1 MSTVKPEPK
10 ILAVATV
17 SPEHDYSTEEIRPY
31 LEAWLRDRN
40 PAAAAAM
47 EKISR
52 SVQIDR
58 RACALPLDAI
68 FEERTFEER
77 NDSYIEC
84 AVDLAGRAFE
94 KALADSGVAAEEID
108 FIVTT
113 SCTGFMIPS
122 LDAHLANRFGMK
134 RDLQRLP
141 VLQMGCAGGT
151 AGLIYATDYLKA
163 HPEHKVAVIACELPS
178 LTLQLGDCSMA
189 NVVSAALFADG
200 AACVILGATDAVGP
214 VIVDKQMTHIHD
226 TAGVMGYRLTNGGLK
241 IVLEKEVPDVI
252 GENLEQIIEPFLA
265 RNDVGIEAVGD
276 MIFHPGSVKILERTE
291 TLLAPY
297 GKHVEDSKAVLRR
310 HGNMSS
316 ATVLFI
322 LGRVFERAHAAG
334 DRGLMLSF
342 GPGFM
347 GHTLLLEWR

>member
-1 MSTVKPEPK
+1 MSNDHPEPK
-10 ILAVATV
+10 ILAVSTA
-17 SPEHDYSTEEIRPY
+17 SPDYTYTTEEIRPY
-31 LEAWLRDRN
+31 LNRWLATRSST
-40 PAAAAAM
+40 AAAAM

-58 RACALPLDAI
+58 RSCALPLDAI

-94 KALADSGVAAEEID
+94 KALAQSGVDACEID

-134 RDLQRLP
+134 RELQRLP

-163 HPEHKVAVIACELPS
+163 YPDHKVAVISCGLPS
-178 LTLQLGDCSMA
+178 RTLQLGDCSMA
-189 NVVSAALFADG
+189 NVISAALFADG
-200 AACVILGATDAVGP
+200 AACVILGARDELGP
-214 VIVDKQMTHIHD
+214 VIIDKQMTHIHD
-226 TAGVMGYRLTNGGLK
+226 SAGVMGYRLTNGGLK

-252 GENLEQIIEPFLA
+252 GENLDSIVAPFLA
-265 RNDVGIEAVGD
+265 RNGCSLASVGD

-291 TLLAPY
+291 SLLAPH
-297 GKHVEDSKAVLRR
+297 GKNVDDSKAVLRE

-322 LGRVFERAHAAG
+322 LARAFERAHPVG

>member
-1 MSTVKPEPK
+1 MEPK
-10 ILAVATV
+10 ILAVATA
-17 SPEHDYSTEEIRPY
+17 SPEHSYRTEEIIPHLDRWLSGQDPTAA
-31 LEAWLRDRN
+31 EAMR
-40 PAAAAAM
+40 
-47 EKISR
+47 KIVR
-52 SVQIDR
+52 SVQIDH
-58 RACALPLDAI
+58 RASALPLEDI
-68 FEERTFEER
+68 FSPRTFEER

-94 KALADSGVAAEEID
+94 KALESSGLRADEID

-122 LDAHLANRFGMK
+122 MDAHLANRFSMR

-163 HPEHKVAVIACELPS
+163 HPEGRVAVISCELPA
-178 LTLQLGDCSMA
+178 LTLQLGDVSMA
-189 NVVSAALFADG
+189 NIVSAALFADG
-200 AACVILGATDAVGP
+200 AACVILGPTDEVRP
-214 VIVDKQMTHIHD
+214 TILDKQMTHIHD

-252 GENLEQIIEPFLA
+252 AGNLDSIIHPFLE
-265 RNDVGIEAVGD
+265 RNGLGIDGID
-276 MIFHPGSVKILERTE
+276 HMIFHPGSVKILKRTE
-291 TLLAPY
+291 DLLAPH
-297 GKHVEDSKAVLRR
+297 GKHVEDSKAVLRE

-322 LGRVFERAHAAG
+322 LERFVSRDLPAG